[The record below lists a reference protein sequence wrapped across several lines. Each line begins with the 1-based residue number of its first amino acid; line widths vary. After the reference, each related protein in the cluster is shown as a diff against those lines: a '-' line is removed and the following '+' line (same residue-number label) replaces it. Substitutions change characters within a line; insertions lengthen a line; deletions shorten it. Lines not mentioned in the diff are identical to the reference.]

1 MSYLSREASPLSEGL
16 WKQIDSEVARSAR
29 NVLTGRHFLHI
40 FGPLGIGVES
50 INVDEVDT
58 VDETAQNGI
67 IITKGRK
74 FIEIPIIYDDFTL
87 LGRDIES
94 SEKTGYPIDL
104 SKAAAAAEA
113 CAIKEDRL
121 IYFGDSELGYKG
133 LLTALG
139 AGRIEKKD
147 WGTGEDAFSD
157 VAAAIELLTS
167 KNIYGKLALAVSPDL
182 YMKMH
187 RLQPGTGLLEID
199 RVSKLV
205 DGHVYQTPVLGRD
218 KAVLACPEPRN
229 MDLVVGQ
236 DMATAYLEQK
246 DLNHSFRVLESVMLR
261 IKREQSIVVFG

>member
-1 MSYLSREASPLSEGL
+1 MSYLSRETSPLSTGL
-16 WKQIDSEVARSAR
+16 WKQIDAEVTRSAR

-40 FGPLGIGVES
+40 FGPLGIGVDS
-50 INVDEVDT
+50 VSVDEADAI
-58 VDETAQNGI
+58 DETAQNGI
-67 IITKGRK
+67 VMTKGRK
-74 FIEIPIIYDDFTL
+74 FVEIPIIYNDFAL

-121 IYFGDSELGYKG
+121 IYFGDCELGYKG
-133 LLTALG
+133 LLTATG
-139 AGRIEKKD
+139 AGKIEKKD
-147 WGTGEDAFSD
+147 WGTGENAFSD
-157 VAAAIELLTS
+157 VAAAIELLTA
-167 KNIYGKLALAVSPDL
+167 KKIYGTLALSVSPDL
-182 YMKMH
+182 YMKMQ

-205 DGHVYQTPVLGRD
+205 NGHVYKTPVLGQD
-218 KAVLACPEPRN
+218 KAVLVCSEPRN

-246 DLNHSFRVLESVMLR
+246 DLNHVLRVLESVLLR